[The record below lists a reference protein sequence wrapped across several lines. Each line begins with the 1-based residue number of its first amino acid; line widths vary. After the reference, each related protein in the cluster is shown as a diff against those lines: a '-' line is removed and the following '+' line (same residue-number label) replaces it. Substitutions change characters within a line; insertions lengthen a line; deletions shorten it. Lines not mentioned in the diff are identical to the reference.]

1 MIESNREIWRYFQ
14 KVEKY
19 RNLKFEI
26 KIASKLNLARKTKKT
41 QMFSHFEKKRQI
53 TYKGEGNQERSGG
66 NLARF
71 WLNERIQ

>member
-41 QMFSHFEKKRQI
+41 HMFSHFEKKVKLLTKKKAI
-53 TYKGEGNQERSGG
+53 KKEAEEILHVSG
-66 NLARF
+66 
-71 WLNERIQ
+71 